1 MADLPAG
8 RTPLRDPNAATER
21 ELVEETREPTE
32 DLLPSG
38 REGTGIS
45 PDVRQQ
51 LDQQIDAA
59 GGDIN
64 RLMQD
69 VRARIEELDSRT
81 MPEEGVE
88 RQQMQADRAFYVAQL
103 SYLEQRMDPRSRA

>member
-8 RTPLRDPNAATER
+8 QTPLRNPNAATER
-21 ELVEETREPTE
+21 EMAEEGREPTE

-45 PDVRQQ
+45 PEVRQQ

-69 VRARIEELDSRT
+69 VRARIDELDNRT

-88 RQQMQADRAFYVAQL
+88 RQQLQADRAYYVAQL
-103 SYLEQRMDPRSRA
+103 SYLEQRLNPESRA